1 MVLEGL
7 IHDSK
12 MTKKKL
18 SSWVKSGNTME
29 TVGAR
34 LGLQQ
39 GLSLEKNAEHMNYE
53 ALVKF
58 IRMKFEAE
66 NAGKQLP
73 SVENV
78 GKYLGV
84 WGLPLNQQRIHAN
97 WRAFKRYSKMYAEYQ
112 KLMKPI
118 RFSYIGSG
126 YQTEEK
132 TKEIML
138 KWAMAKSQ
146 FADVKQT
153 LGLTGLSGQQL
164 TEHVNYEALQLFKG
178 YVEEVKRL
186 EETVAAE
193 NKGMGRQPLKE
204 GGGRKERKNV
214 RTSTT
219 FETRLAVIKHF
230 EESGD
235 MAATVERFFP
245 ALSVQAKRSKKRV
258 VYGWI
263 KDREKIESACDSV
276 GTAKSHRLRK
286 SGVGLT
292 LSNDAEK
299 CIVVWLRSMQKLGVP
314 VTGTMLSEHAL
325 DVAKELGIDSALFTA
340 SVTWRK
346 SFLKRHKLTM

>member
-132 TKEIML
+132 TKDIML
-138 KWAMAKSQ
+138 KWAMAKRR
-146 FADVKQT
+146 FADVKQS

-178 YVEEVKRL
+178 YVEDVKRL
-186 EETVAAE
+186 EETVA
-193 NKGMGRQPLKE
+193 
-204 GGGRKERKNV
+204 
-214 RTSTT
+214 
-219 FETRLAVIKHF
+219 
-230 EESGD
+230 
-235 MAATVERFFP
+235 AATVERFFP

-263 KDREKIESACDSV
+263 KDREKIESACDSMLADEDV
-276 GTAKSHRLRK
+276 ADVVDPDMTVTAVPSDQQEARRLAVRK
-286 SGVGLT
+286 AMKFAWG
-292 LSNDAEK
+292 NYE
-299 CIVVWLRSMQKLGVP
+299 
-314 VTGTMLSEHAL
+314 EHAFGG
-325 DVAKELGIDSALFTA
+325 DEVDPING
-340 SVTWRK
+340 W
-346 SFLKRHKLTM
+346 KL

>member
-1 MVLEGL
+1 
-7 IHDSK
+7 
-12 MTKKKL
+12 
-18 SSWVKSGNTME
+18 
-29 TVGAR
+29 
-34 LGLQQ
+34 
-39 GLSLEKNAEHMNYE
+39 
-53 ALVKF
+53 
-58 IRMKFEAE
+58 
-66 NAGKQLP
+66 
-73 SVENV
+73 
-78 GKYLGV
+78 
-84 WGLPLNQQRIHAN
+84 
-97 WRAFKRYSKMYAEYQ
+97 MYAEYQ

-132 TKEIML
+132 TKDIML
-138 KWAMAKSQ
+138 KWAMAKRR
-146 FADVKQT
+146 FADVKQS

-178 YVEEVKRL
+178 YVEDVKRL
-186 EETVAAE
+186 GAAE

>member
-1 MVLEGL
+1 
-7 IHDSK
+7 
-12 MTKKKL
+12 MTKEKL
-18 SSWVKSGNTME
+18 SSWVKSGGTIE

-53 ALVKF
+53 ALAKF
-58 IRMKFEAE
+58 IRMKFEAK

-73 SVENV
+73 YAEFGTGLQNKEKTKNFLAGQLIAGSSVENV

-186 EETVAAE
+186 GAA
-193 NKGMGRQPLKE
+193 GRGHPLPLPP
-204 GGGRKERKNV
+204 GPR
-214 RTSTT
+214 
-219 FETRLAVIKHF
+219 
-230 EESGD
+230 
-235 MAATVERFFP
+235 
-245 ALSVQAKRSKKRV
+245 
-258 VYGWI
+258 
-263 KDREKIESACDSV
+263 
-276 GTAKSHRLRK
+276 
-286 SGVGLT
+286 
-292 LSNDAEK
+292 
-299 CIVVWLRSMQKLGVP
+299 
-314 VTGTMLSEHAL
+314 
-325 DVAKELGIDSALFTA
+325 A
-340 SVTWRK
+340 S
-346 SFLKRHKLTM
+346 